1 MPAAS
6 PLTEANSS
14 SLDEFF
20 ARKPPYDATTL
31 AAIKSEFRRLRAKF
45 GDDAASGKPTRAKK
59 ATVPKS
65 NEITLDIFG
74 AEDEPPKTGG

>member
-1 MPAAS
+1 MTLPS
-6 PLTEANSS
+6 PLTEAQSG

-59 ATVPKS
+59 ASAPKS
-65 NEITLDIFG
+65 NEITLDIF
-74 AEDEPPKTGG
+74 AADEEPPKA

>member
-1 MPAAS
+1 MTTVS
-6 PLTEANSS
+6 PLTEAQSG

-31 AAIKSEFRRLRAKF
+31 AAIKAEFRRLRAKF
-45 GDDAASGKPTRAKK
+45 GEDNASGKPTRAKK
-59 ATVPKS
+59 ASAPKS

-74 AEDEPPKTGG
+74 AEETPK

>member
-1 MPAAS
+1 MTTAPVS
-6 PLTEANSS
+6 PLTEAQSG

-31 AAIKSEFRRLRAKF
+31 AAIKAEFRRLRAKF
-45 GDDAASGKPTRAKK
+45 GEDQASGKSIRAKK
-59 ATVPKS
+59 AATPKS

-74 AEDEPPKTGG
+74 AEEMPK